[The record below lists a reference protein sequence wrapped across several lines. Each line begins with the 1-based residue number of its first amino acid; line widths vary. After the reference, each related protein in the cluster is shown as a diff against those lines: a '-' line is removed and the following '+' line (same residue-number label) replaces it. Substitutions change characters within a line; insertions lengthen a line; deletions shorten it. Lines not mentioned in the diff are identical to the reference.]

1 MYIEVCI
8 PEVGVMDAG
17 RYGPDDESLVAVR
30 QPSRRTLTI
39 MVTEARALDDLY
51 QRRSGAAGLDRRA
64 QIRKVLKT
72 QIYWPPR
79 VFMLADSLTKRLG
92 NSQLTRLVMA
102 LGLYGLRKATS
113 TVKWTGIASQG
124 RRLFAVTH
132 HPAKIFSFELPHLV
146 RQSCSS
152 SRLRGCKTSI

>member
-1 MYIEVCI
+1 
-8 PEVGVMDAG
+8 
-17 RYGPDDESLVAVR
+17 
-30 QPSRRTLTI
+30 

-64 QIRKVLKT
+64 QIRKVLKP

-102 LGLYGLRKATS
+102 LGLYGLGKETLE
-113 TVKWTGIASQG
+113 
-124 RRLFAVTH
+124 RLLCTDLEQHAGGCETH
-132 HPAKIFSFELPHLV
+132 HGGLLIPFSLLSFTFGHAPASKPLGRMP
-146 RQSCSS
+146 RQAP
-152 SRLRGCKTSI
+152 